1 MKALEPTKIIHS
13 EGSGPYA
20 HKTSLGWCVVE
31 PINCISKGITTSN
44 HVAVKDVAS
53 SYLALASHP
62 FAMEKSVKDVSW
74 EEMFQAMYQHDFSE
88 PELAGT
94 STMLKYGEFSH
105 RDKTLMEIV
114 ERGTSKK
121 DDHYV
126 VPLPF
131 RNPSLMLPNNKKRA
145 IQTLMGLKRRFMKD
159 NKFFQDYLKFM
170 DNLLRS
176 GYAKRSDTSP
186 SWKTWYIP
194 HRGVY
199 HPNKPGNICV
209 VFHCSAEYQGRSINK
224 ELRSGPDL
232 TNRIIGVLTR
242 FHEEKLPSWQM

>member
-1 MKALEPTKIIHS
+1 
-13 EGSGPYA
+13 
-20 HKTSLGWCVVE
+20 
-31 PINCISKGITTSN
+31 
-44 HVAVKDVAS
+44 
-53 SYLALASHP
+53 
-62 FAMEKSVKDVSW
+62 MEKSVKDVSL

-88 PELAGT
+88 PELVGT

-131 RNPSLMLPNNKKRA
+131 RNPNLMLPNNKKQT
-145 IQTLMGLKRRFMKD
+145 IQRLMGLKRRFMKG

-176 GYAKRSDTSP
+176 GYAKRLDASP
-186 SWKTWYIP
+186 SGKTWYIP
-194 HRGVY
+194 HHEVY
-199 HPNKPGNICV
+199 HPSKPGKIRV
-209 VFHCSAEYQGRSINK
+209 VFDCSADYQDPS
-224 ELRSGPDL
+224 
-232 TNRIIGVLTR
+232 TR
-242 FHEEKLPSWQM
+242 NCYQDQICQIRLLVS